1 MPRTLTEVF
10 AQARQENRSA
20 LIGYMPAGFPSVK
33 GSIELV
39 NALADA
45 GVDIVEV
52 GFPYSDPVMD
62 GPVIQQASQRALDN
76 GFTASQLFDVIEK
89 SKAS

>member
-1 MPRTLTEVF
+1 MVRSLTEVF
-10 AQARQENRSA
+10 ESAKDENRSA
-20 LIGYMPAGFPSVK
+20 LIGHIPAGFPSVA

-39 NALADA
+39 NALADS

-62 GPVIQQASQRALDN
+62 GPIIQEASQRALEK
-76 GFTASQLFDVIEK
+76 GFTSADLFKIGRAHV
-89 SKAS
+89 

>member
-52 GFPYSDPVMD
+52 GFP
-62 GPVIQQASQRALDN
+62 
-76 GFTASQLFDVIEK
+76 
-89 SKAS
+89 